1 MGVQQMTI
9 DAARTLDPALGLVSE
24 ASVYLPNE
32 VGLWRT
38 VGQLANACTGG
49 SGFASAVGAFDVNR
63 RASITRGA
71 GEAVER
77 FALVPA
83 EADSDYLLLEHLQ
96 GANTASQRIDFVT
109 PCLGMAS
116 ALAYELPWYAATDLL
131 TGKEVCVPA
140 PVVDYGR
147 GILHPW
153 DGFFDPSP
161 NGAASGPSEAFA
173 KASGVAEVIER
184 DAFLAAWQTRTPLH
198 LFHDGGIPDP
208 LRGTQET
215 QRLLGLLYAAHGR
228 GIAPTLAFIPSDE
241 GPLHTAVCIIIGK
254 SDDGGAHQRQFG
266 AVGIKAASDPL
277 AALRGALQEGLQ
289 IRELFLARTPS
300 TMPAL
305 EVTDDESRAEYWTR
319 PESITELSE
328 WARSFGASEFP
339 VATAAPDADALVGW
353 LDSRGIRTYWISL
366 THRLPPV
373 IQELGW
379 VTGKAVCP
387 GAIPL
392 TMDETKGL
400 ARIPGGSATTPHPLI

>member
-9 DAARTLDPALGLVSE
+9 DAVRTLDPALGLVSE

-38 VGQLANACTGG
+38 IGLLANACTGG

-83 EADSDYLLLEHLQ
+83 DADSEYLLREHLQ
-96 GANTASQRIDFVT
+96 RADTASQRIDYVT
-109 PCLGMAS
+109 PGLGMAS
-116 ALAYELPWYAATDLL
+116 ALAYGLPWYAATDLV
-131 TGKEVCVPA
+131 TGKESCVPA
-140 PVVDYGR
+140 PVVDYGG
-147 GILHPW
+147 GILNPW
-153 DGFFDPSP
+153 DAFFDPSP

-173 KASGVAEVIER
+173 KASGLAEVIER
-184 DAFLAAWQTRTPLH
+184 DVFLAAWRTRTPLH

-208 LRGTQET
+208 FRGTQET

-228 GIAPTLAFIPSDE
+228 GISPTLAFIPSGE
-241 GPLHTAVCIIIGK
+241 GPLHTAVCIIMGK
-254 SDDGGAHQRQFG
+254 DDDGGAHQRFG
-266 AVGIKAASDPL
+266 AVGIKASSDPL

-300 TMPAL
+300 SMPAL
-305 EVTDDESRAEYWTR
+305 EVTDDESRADYWTR
-319 PESITELSE
+319 PEPIAELSE
-328 WARSFGASEFP
+328 WARSFRTAEFP
-339 VATAAPDADALVGW
+339 AAKAAADADALVKW
-353 LDSRGIRTYWISL
+353 LGRRGIPSYWVSL
-366 THRLPPV
+366 THRLPSA

-387 GAIPL
+387 GAISL

-400 ARIPGGSATTPHPLI
+400 ARMPGASSTTPHPLI

>member
-1 MGVQQMTI
+1 MSI

-24 ASVYLPNE
+24 ASTYLPNE

-38 VGQLANACTGG
+38 VGLLANAGTGV

-83 EADSDYLLLEHLQ
+83 DVDCDYLLMAHLQ
-96 GANTASQRIDFVT
+96 GADTASQRIDYVT
-109 PCLGMAS
+109 PGLGMAS

-131 TGKEVCVPA
+131 TGKEACVPA
-140 PVVDYGR
+140 PVVDYGG
-147 GILHPW
+147 GILNPW
-153 DGFFDPSP
+153 DAFFDPSP

-184 DAFLAAWQTRTPLH
+184 DAFLVAWRTRTALQ

-215 QRLLGLLYAAHGR
+215 QRLLGLLYAAHAR
-228 GIAPTLAFIPSDE
+228 GISPTLAFIPSE
-241 GPLHTAVCIIIGK
+241 ERPLHTAVCIIIGK
-254 SDDGGAHQRQFG
+254 PDDGGAHQRQFG
-266 AVGIKAASDPL
+266 AVGIKAASDPM

-300 TMPAL
+300 VMPAL
-305 EVTDDESRAEYWTR
+305 EVTDDESRAGYWTR
-319 PESITELSE
+319 PEAIAELSE
-328 WARSFGASEFP
+328 WALSFRASEFP
-339 VATAAPDADALVGW
+339 RVKAAADVDTLVEW
-353 LDSRGIRTYWISL
+353 LGRGGIPSYWVSL
-366 THRLPPV
+366 THRLPPA

-400 ARIPGGSATTPHPLI
+400 ARMPGGSSTTPHPLI